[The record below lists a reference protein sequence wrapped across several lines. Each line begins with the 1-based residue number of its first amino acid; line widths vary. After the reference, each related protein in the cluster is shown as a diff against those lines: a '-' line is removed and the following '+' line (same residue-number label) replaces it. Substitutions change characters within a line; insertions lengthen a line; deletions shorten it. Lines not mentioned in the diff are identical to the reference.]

1 MPHDAAT
8 LDAAFTALS
17 SWDWGADAKPLTTL
31 DAAVV
36 AAHGDQALRADL
48 ERRLTALLGS
58 GASRGAKEEA
68 CRRLTR
74 VGSAASVPSL
84 ARLLPD
90 RDLSHMARFALERID
105 AADAAAALREAVAS
119 LTGPLR
125 IGMVSSLA
133 ARRDTE
139 SVPQLAGLLT
149 ADAATAAAAAVA
161 LGSIATS
168 AAAAA
173 LQAGQGDPC
182 SSTGAAI
189 ADARLACA
197 ESLRASGHRDAAL
210 GILRSLAETAAGK
223 PAARQIELAA
233 TRGILACLDT
243 AAS

>member
-17 SWDWGADAKPLTTL
+17 SWDWGAAAEPLTTL

-68 CRRLTR
+68 CRRLAR

-90 RDLSHMARFALERID
+90 HDLSHMARFALERID
-105 AADAAAALREAVAS
+105 AAEAAAALRDAVAS

-125 IGMVSSLA
+125 IGMISSLA
-133 ARRDTE
+133 ARRDTQ

-149 ADAATAAAAAVA
+149 ADTATAAAAALA

-182 SSTGAAI
+182 SSTGVAI

-210 GILRSLAETAAGK
+210 GILRSLAESAAGK